1 MVKLLCDVGEQQAR
15 LSRAQVAH
23 RLRVIEGFAW
33 YRGAIPRGFQHV
45 RHGGGLS
52 SKLSI
57 AEELA
62 EL

>member
-1 MVKLLCDVGEQQAR
+1 MAKLLCDVGGEQAR
-15 LSRAQVAH
+15 LLRAQTAH
-23 RLRVIEGFAW
+23 LLWVIEGFAW
-33 YRGAIPRGFQHV
+33 YRGAISRGFQHV

-52 SKLSI
+52 SKPSI